1 MKENKLAIKDLAR
14 VERPREKLVR
24 YGLDRLSDAEL
35 LAVILQTGKKGENV
49 LEFSS
54 RILRKNELT
63 KLAQLNLEQLEAI
76 PGMGHA
82 KACGLFSCIELGRRI
97 FTGKKTELKQM
108 LYPEDVFNSLK
119 DIRESRKEHFV
130 VFYLDSRNQEIKRE
144 IVSIG
149 TINSSIVHPREVFEG
164 AVKHL
169 ASNVLVAHNHPS
181 GELKASEKDI
191 AVTERLR
198 DSGILLGIALLDH
211 IIVTKDGYLSLREE
225 NICNFSD

>member
-1 MKENKLAIKDLAR
+1 MTKNKTAIKDLAR
-14 VERPREKLVR
+14 IDRPREKLVR

-35 LAVILQTGKKGENV
+35 LAVILQTGRKGENV

-54 RILRKNELT
+54 RILQKDELT

-82 KACGLFSCIELGRRI
+82 KACGLAACIELGRRI

-191 AVTERLR
+191 KVTERLR
-198 DSGILLGIALLDH
+198 DSGILLGITLLDH
-211 IIVTKDGYLSLREE
+211 IIVTKDGYFSLREKKY
-225 NICNFSD
+225 CVFSD

>member
-76 PGMGHA
+76 SGMGHA
-82 KACGLFSCIELGRRI
+82 KACGLLACIELGRRI

-198 DSGILLGIALLDH
+198 DSGTLLGIALLDH
-211 IIVTKDGYLSLREE
+211 IIVTKDGYISLREE

>member
-1 MKENKLAIKDLAR
+1 MTKNKTAIKDLAR
-14 VERPREKLVR
+14 IDRPREKLVR

-35 LAVILQTGKKGENV
+35 LAVILQTGRKGENV

-54 RILRKNELT
+54 RILQKDELT

-82 KACGLFSCIELGRRI
+82 KACGLAACIELGRRI

-191 AVTERLR
+191 KVTERLR
-198 DSGILLGIALLDH
+198 DSGILLGITLLDH
-211 IIVTKDGYLSLREE
+211 IIVTKDGYFSLREK
-225 NICNFSD
+225 NICVFSD

>member
-1 MKENKLAIKDLAR
+1 MTKNKTTIKDLAR
-14 VERPREKLVR
+14 IDRPREKLVR
-24 YGLDRLSDAEL
+24 YGRDRLSDAEL
-35 LAVILQTGKKGENV
+35 LAIILQTGKKGEDV

-54 RILRKNELT
+54 RILRKNGLSD
-63 KLAQLNLEQLEAI
+63 LAQLELGQLEEI
-76 PGMGHA
+76 TGMGHT
-82 KACGLFSCIELGRRI
+82 KACGLLACIELGRRV

-198 DSGILLGIALLDH
+198 DSGILLGITLLDH

-225 NICNFSD
+225 NICTFSD

>member
-1 MKENKLAIKDLAR
+1 MKENKLMIEDLAR
-14 VERPREKLVR
+14 IDNPKAKLVR

-35 LAVILQTGKKGENV
+35 LSVILRTGKKWEDV
-49 LEFSS
+49 LEFAS
-54 RILRKNELT
+54 RILRKNELHT
-63 KLAQLNLEQLEAI
+63 LSQLSLELLKEI

-82 KACGLFSCIELGRRI
+82 QACYLLSCIELGRRI

-108 LYPEDVFNSLK
+108 LSPEDVYGSLK
-119 DIRESRKEHFV
+119 DIRGSKKEHFV

-149 TINSSIVHPREVFEG
+149 TVNSSIVHPREVFEG

-181 GELKASEKDI
+181 GELKASAKDI
-191 AVTERLR
+191 ATTERLR
-198 DSGILLGIALLDH
+198 DSGTLLGITLLDH
-211 IIVTKDGYLSLREE
+211 IIVTKDGYISLREQ

>member
-1 MKENKLAIKDLAR
+1 MTKNKTAIKDLAR
-14 VERPREKLVR
+14 IDRPREKLVR

-35 LAVILQTGKKGENV
+35 LAVILQTGRKGENV

-54 RILRKNELT
+54 RILQKDELT

-82 KACGLFSCIELGRRI
+82 KACGLSACIELGRRI

-119 DIRESRKEHFV
+119 DIRESKKEHFV

-164 AVKHL
+164 AIKHL

-191 AVTERLR
+191 KVTERLR
-198 DSGILLGIALLDH
+198 DSGILLGITLLDH
-211 IIVTKDGYLSLREE
+211 IIVTKDGYFSLREKS
-225 NICNFSD
+225 ICAFSD